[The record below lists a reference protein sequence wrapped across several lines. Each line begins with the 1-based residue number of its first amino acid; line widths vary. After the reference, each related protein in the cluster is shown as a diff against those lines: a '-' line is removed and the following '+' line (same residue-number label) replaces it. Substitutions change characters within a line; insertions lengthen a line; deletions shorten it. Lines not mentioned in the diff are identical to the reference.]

1 MTYEAVITTHIEP
14 RILVVDDEERIR
26 DGCRMILADI
36 GFEVATADNG
46 SKALQMIEEQHF
58 DIILLDLMMPVISG
72 FDVLYRVRDLHPDTV
87 IIVITGYATIEHSVE
102 AMKKGAFDF
111 IPKPF
116 DPSQLRAVVGKALK
130 YTRALQDIADSR
142 SRLRMVMNRLTDGV
156 MTTDDR
162 KRIVLANPAFLHNI
176 GFHGSDIVGQNTGD
190 CINDANLGEMIEEAL
205 SMPLDT
211 FVEISRELVFSDDE
225 EERIFSARCTPFRG
239 RTGQNLGTI
248 TVLHD
253 ITALKKIDEMKSDF
267 VSMVSHEIRSPMNS
281 LLAQLKIILDGL
293 AGEVTPKQR
302 EILERASGRML
313 SLSNMV
319 SELLDL
325 ARIESGL
332 ITHEKE
338 QVDISALLSEQVRL
352 HRASAADKSI
362 AITFA
367 PDDGLPEII
376 ANRRGIDEVFTNLI
390 TNAIK
395 YSPTGSEINI
405 TTAVENNYL
414 VIGVADSGFGIP
426 AEDLAKIF
434 TRFYRV
440 RDKNTRT
447 IHGTGLGLAIVK
459 SIVEAHHGNIKVE
472 SEEGRGSTFIVH
484 LPLSGADDEGRTA

>member
-1 MTYEAVITTHIEP
+1 MSYDVAENTVLQP
-14 RILVVDDEERIR
+14 QILVVDDEARIR
-26 DGCRMILADI
+26 EGCRIILSDL
-36 GFEVATADNG
+36 GFDVAIAENG
-46 SKALQMIEEQHF
+46 QKGLEMIEERHF

-72 FDVLYRVRDLHPDTV
+72 FDVLYRVHDLHPDTV
-87 IIVITGYATIEHSVE
+87 VIVITGYATIEHSVE

-116 DPSQLRAVVGKALK
+116 DPNQLRAVVGKALK

-142 SRLRMVMNRLTDGV
+142 SRLRMVVNRLTDGV
-156 MTTDDR
+156 MTTDDQ
-162 KRIVLANPAFLHNI
+162 KRIVLANPAFQHLI
-176 GFHGSDIVGQNTGD
+176 GFHGENIIGQNTGD
-190 CINDANLGEMIEEAL
+190 CISDPVLDQMIEEAL
-205 SMPLDT
+205 AMPLDT
-211 FVEISRELVFSDDE
+211 YVEITRELVFQEGTD
-225 EERIFSARCTPFRG
+225 ERILSGHCTPFRG

-253 ITALKKIDEMKSDF
+253 ITALKKIDQMKSDF

-281 LLAQLKIILDGL
+281 LLMQLKIILDGL

-302 EILERASGRML
+302 EILERASGKML
-313 SLSNMV
+313 SLTNMV

-338 QVDISALLSEQVRL
+338 KLQLTDILKEQVRL
-352 HRASAADKSI
+352 HGAAAKQKNIDI
-362 AITFA
+362 HFEPHPA
-367 PDDGLPEII
+367 LPQIL
-376 ANRRGIDEVFTNLI
+376 ANSQGIDEVFTNLV

-395 YSPTGSEINI
+395 YSPEGGAITISTG
-405 TTAVENNYL
+405 VENNYL
-414 VIGVADSGFGIP
+414 VIKVSDTGFGIP

-440 RDKNTRT
+440 RDKNTRE

-459 SIVEAHHGNIKVE
+459 SIIEAHHGSIKVD
-472 SEEGRGSTFIVH
+472 SEEGKGSTFTVCF
-484 LPLSGADDEGRTA
+484 PLSESDNTVH